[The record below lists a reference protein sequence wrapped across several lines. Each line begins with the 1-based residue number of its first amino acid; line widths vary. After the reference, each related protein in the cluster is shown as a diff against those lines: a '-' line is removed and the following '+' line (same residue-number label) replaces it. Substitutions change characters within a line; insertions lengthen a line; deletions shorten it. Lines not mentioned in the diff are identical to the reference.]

1 MVIKEKKNDRCSFNP
16 YKTCKINFL
25 RIMKQSELESASRFY
40 CDYKRLLM
48 TTDIMFYLLH
58 KKFFYRS
65 DFVIY
70 LYKIKPLL

>member
-1 MVIKEKKNDRCSFNP
+1 
-16 YKTCKINFL
+16 
-25 RIMKQSELESASRFY
+25 MKQSELESASRFY